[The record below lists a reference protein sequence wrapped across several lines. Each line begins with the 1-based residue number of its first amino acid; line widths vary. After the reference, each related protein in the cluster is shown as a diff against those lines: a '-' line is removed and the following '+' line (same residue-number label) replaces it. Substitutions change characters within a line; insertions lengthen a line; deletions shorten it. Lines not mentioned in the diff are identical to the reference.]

1 MLTATARIRLDIHI
15 KQGLELQL
23 LRLHYIMILGAAR
36 KGAKRTQSVP
46 KKTPPAKKTK
56 SSPVKKPAT
65 RATRS
70 KSSAKKP
77 VTNQAEENSELTVHH
92 GQML

>member
-1 MLTATARIRLDIHI
+1 
-15 KQGLELQL
+15 
-23 LRLHYIMILGAAR
+23 MIVGAAR
-36 KGAKRTQSVP
+36 KGAKRTQSVA

-77 VTNQAEENSELTVHH
+77 VTNQAEANGESTVHH

>member
-1 MLTATARIRLDIHI
+1 
-15 KQGLELQL
+15 
-23 LRLHYIMILGAAR
+23 MIVGAAR

-70 KSSAKKP
+70 KSSAKKR
-77 VTNQAEENSELTVHH
+77 VTNQAEENGELAVHH
-92 GQML
+92 GQTL